1 MCTVG
6 SFYPQSFLCFCAVS
20 SFYYVIISLM
30 VPHNV
35 YQLPNCF
42 ALFLIKHFF
51 SYKRS
56 EKNVDPFIA
65 LQFCNPLWAVHSR
78 KCVLYL
84 SKKLDPDQNLSW
96 NQFSDGH
103 RCDYGQKSTT
113 RQLPRH
119 TSSPKRRLNDVE
131 FNPEKTLR
139 Q

>member
-1 MCTVG
+1 MCTVVL
-6 SFYPQSFLCFCAVS
+6 FYPQSFLCFCAVS
-20 SFYYVIISLM
+20 SFYFVIISLM

-35 YQLPNCF
+35 YQSPFFFLVPNKTLP
-42 ALFLIKHFF
+42 LIKGQ
-51 SYKRS
+51 K
-56 EKNVDPFIA
+56 IM
-65 LQFCNPLWAVHSR
+65 LTHSLLYSF
-78 KCVLYL
+78 VILSDQSIQGSVYL
-84 SKKLDPDQNLSW
+84 SKKLDPDHNLSW

-103 RCDYGQKSTT
+103 RCDYSQKSST

>member
-1 MCTVG
+1 MLTHSLLYSFVILSELSIQG
-6 SFYPQSFLCFCAVS
+6 SV
-20 SFYYVIISLM
+20 
-30 VPHNV
+30 
-35 YQLPNCF
+35 
-42 ALFLIKHFF
+42 
-51 SYKRS
+51 
-56 EKNVDPFIA
+56 
-65 LQFCNPLWAVHSR
+65 
-78 KCVLYL
+78 YL